1 MEFFDSGHLASGLGD
16 LDAVADEDG
25 LEVDAKEAWVE
36 PEDQSAPGVGE
47 LVQIPG
53 RAMEEVQ
60 EPVVA
65 GRLQAQSAH
74 DAGDAEQIFASG
86 ESGQAEGHPQEG
98 AGACAGGAQ
107 FAHQI
112 QPVVPEH
119 KCLYRQYQRRF
130 ADSPNS
136 SVDRGYAG

>member
-1 MEFFDSGHLASGLGD
+1 MEFFDSGHLSSGLGD

-47 LVQIPG
+47 LVQIQG

-86 ESGQAEGHPQEG
+86 ASGQADVPLQDAVGVWWGRHSVCHGISPG
-98 AGACAGGAQ
+98 
-107 FAHQI
+107 
-112 QPVVPEH
+112 VPEPELPP
-119 KCLYRQYQRRF
+119 CLLAR
-130 ADSPNS
+130 
-136 SVDRGYAG
+136 

>member
-47 LVQIPG
+47 LVQIQG

-60 EPVVA
+60 EPVVEI
-65 GRLQAQSAH
+65 GRAPSPTRTGLRLTRRRPGSNRKTR
-74 DAGDAEQIFASG
+74 
-86 ESGQAEGHPQEG
+86 
-98 AGACAGGAQ
+98 
-107 FAHQI
+107 AHQAW
-112 QPVVPEH
+112 VS
-119 KCLYRQYQRRF
+119 LSRSR
-130 ADSPNS
+130 
-136 SVDRGYAG
+136 AGLWKKSRSRS